1 MCRIFAS
8 IISNGD
14 KPQGLRL
21 NVESGA
27 SQVHGQP
34 NSLFD
39 GPERIPF
46 SGVKDPGFSRGL
58 KEGLDSPRAVKSEK
72 LRNRH
77 VQELS
82 QGKAAEPLS
91 RRVGIQQLMAVRVEQ
106 KQCVPGLFEESL
118 RQPFQMIVIHG
129 KNLPFHLSNPKRHFL
144 SFDRF
149 LVARS
154 RVQPYTSLQALR
166 TRCKASQN

>member
-1 MCRIFAS
+1 MCRIFAA

-14 KPQGLRL
+14 EPQGLRL

-39 GPERIPF
+39 SPQRVPF
-46 SGVKDPGFSRGL
+46 PGVKDPGFSRSF
-58 KEGLDSPRAVKSEK
+58 KERLDSPWAVKSEK

-106 KQCVPGLFEESL
+106 KQCIPGLFKESL
-118 RQPFQMIVIHG
+118 CQPFQMIVIHG
-129 KNLPFHLSNPKRHFL
+129 KNL
-144 SFDRF
+144 
-149 LVARS
+149 
-154 RVQPYTSLQALR
+154 
-166 TRCKASQN
+166 